1 MLEEFGKM
9 LGHIMGL
16 KAMNQEQLALDE
28 LRAGYKSFF
37 GLDVEFIHG
46 LKVDNF
52 VEALTSKT
60 ELTNRHLEAIAQA
73 VMTEG
78 ELLHD
83 ADPVSAAELRE
94 KALALYLHLE
104 ESDSGTFSLARKAA
118 VNELKSIL
126 GRL

>member
-16 KAMNQEQLALDE
+16 KAMNQEQLALEE

-46 LKVDNF
+46 LAVENF
-52 VEALTSKT
+52 VEALRSKT
-60 ELTNRHLEAIAQA
+60 ELTNKHLEAIAQA

-83 ADPVSAAELRE
+83 VNPVSATELRE

-104 ESDSGTFSLARKAA
+104 ESDKGTFSLTRKAA
-118 VNELKSIL
+118 IDELRSIL
-126 GRL
+126 RRE